1 MSPYTGFL
9 DITPQLPTLLS
20 RLVSYYYFLR
30 YGDDYRKGKIR
41 SHMGDKTT
49 FDECVAKKLRD
60 CDPKKLW
67 QQVNYSIIKFLWPM
81 SFSSHFG
88 NFVFGD
94 EVTKILCNSLFIF
107 HFVLP
112 ILPCKRKISYR
123 KSRNISDKNQKRSY
137 QIM

>member
-1 MSPYTGFL
+1 MAKLALVLVTHVKHLQMKLSTPY
-9 DITPQLPTLLS
+9 LPTLLS

-67 QQVNYSIIKFLWPM
+67 QQVNYY
-81 SFSSHFG
+81 
-88 NFVFGD
+88 
-94 EVTKILCNSLFIF
+94 T
-107 HFVLP
+107 
-112 ILPCKRKISYR
+112 Y
-123 KSRNISDKNQKRSY
+123 Y
-137 QIM
+137 